1 VSMQKARVS
10 EAGNYTMRQRRIAL
24 LLVAVLFSFHTVGQA
39 FHYLSHSAG
48 QPTAKISAAHHFTAE
63 VATDAEAVPA
73 ATAQGDRCDYH
84 GIPPTGNASHHCP
97 LCLLTS
103 LRTPAVV
110 APSLHLSP
118 PIVWERAI
126 MAVAPRHTDQ
136 SAHCPDRAG
145 PPRAPP
151 LSFI

>member
-1 VSMQKARVS
+1 
-10 EAGNYTMRQRRIAL
+10 MRQRRIAL

-48 QPTAKISAAHHFTAE
+48 QRTAKISAAHHPTAE
-63 VATDAEAVPA
+63 VATDSEAGLA
-73 ATAQGDRCDYH
+73 ATEDIGGRDYH
-84 GIPPTGNASHHCP
+84 GISPSGNASHHCP

-103 LRTPAVV
+103 LRTPAGV
-110 APSLHLSP
+110 AASLHLAP
-118 PIVWERAI
+118 PIVWERSVT
-126 MAVAPRHTDQ
+126 VAARRHTDQ

-151 LSFI
+151 ISFI